1 MASRENLSNIHE
13 ISINADGEILNV
25 MACSEHVFA
34 ISVSLDKAAQILNTI
49 TLDYGVGF
57 CQACGRDHS

>member
-34 ISVSLDKAAQILNTI
+34 ITASLDKAAQVLKTI
-49 TLDYGVGF
+49 TLDLGVGF
-57 CQACGRDHS
+57 CQACGRDHK